1 MAERTGNLRE
11 ELIRAGIDEINIHGA
26 NGFSIRRSRR
36 RILDVLCGG
45 IWTCHRSSGAKQMV

>member
-26 NGFSIRRSRR
+26 NGFSIRR
-36 RILDVLCGG
+36 IATACGV
-45 IWTCHRSSGAKQMV
+45 SSAAPYKHFKDKPIMGEFR